1 MNIAVIGTGYV
12 GLVTGTCLSDFG
24 HKVICID
31 INDDKIED
39 LKKGIVPIYELG
51 LEDLIHKNLRQQRL
65 NFTTDLE
72 AGIKYSEVIF
82 IAVGTPSGED
92 SEADLSAIKEAAR
105 EIGKCINGYKIIVNK
120 STVPVGTTDKVAQI
134 IGQRL
139 QGSFSYD
146 VVSNPEFLR
155 EGRAILDFIHP
166 HRIVVGVKNKKAA
179 KTMRELYKPIDTPL
193 LVTDI
198 RSAEMI
204 KYASNTFLASKIS
217 FINEIAN
224 ICEKV
229 GADIGEVAKGMGL
242 DERIGPK
249 FLEAGVGFGGSCFP
263 KDVKALIKIAEKTGY
278 EFQIPTSAMR
288 VNEYQKRLVVVKA
301 KEVLGSLT
309 GKTIG
314 VLGLAF
320 KPNTDDMRQASSI
333 KVVREFQK
341 EGARVKA
348 YDPKAMENAKKVL
361 KDVTYVHDAYEAASD
376 SDVLVILTEWEKFK
390 NLDLQK
396 VKKLLNQPIIID
408 GRNIYEPSKMS
419 RLGFIYK
426 SIGR

>member
-31 INDDKIED
+31 IDDDKIED
-39 LKKGIVPIYELG
+39 LKKGIVPIYEPG
-51 LEDLIHKNLRQQRL
+51 LEDLIHKNLREQRL
-65 NFTTDLE
+65 NFTTDMKE
-72 AGIKYSEVIF
+72 GIKHSGVIF
-82 IAVGTPSGED
+82 IAVGTPSRED
-92 SEADLSAIKEAAR
+92 GEADLSAIEEAAE

-120 STVPVGTTDKVAQI
+120 NTVPVGTTDKIGEI
-134 IGQRL
+134 IGEQS
-139 QGSFSYD
+139 GSFSYD

-155 EGRAILDFIHP
+155 EGKAILDFIHP
-166 HRIVVGVKNKKAA
+166 HRIVVGVSNGRAA
-179 KTMRELYKPIDTPL
+179 KIMRELYKPIDVPL

-224 ICEKV
+224 ICERI

-263 KDVKALIKIAEKTGY
+263 KDVKALIKIAEKAGY
-278 EFQIPTSAMR
+278 EFQILTSAMR
-288 VNEYQKRLVVVKA
+288 VNEYQKRLVVTKA
-301 KEVLGSLT
+301 KEALGFLN
-309 GKTIG
+309 GKVIG

-333 KVVREFQK
+333 KVVGEFQK
-341 EGARVKA
+341 EGAR
-348 YDPKAMENAKKVL
+348 
-361 KDVTYVHDAYEAASD
+361 
-376 SDVLVILTEWEKFK
+376 
-390 NLDLQK
+390 
-396 VKKLLNQPIIID
+396 II
-408 GRNIYEPSKMS
+408 G
-419 RLGFIYK
+419 L
-426 SIGR
+426 